1 MRGDPS
7 SALLEVLDPEQNG
20 SFRDHYLDVPV
31 DLSNILFLSTANML
45 DTIPGPLLDRME
57 IIRLA
62 GYVYEE
68 KLAIASKCATSLC
81 RVERVGGLVVGGG
94 EQRRVG
100 ELVSS
105 RKQTHFFSRESKD
118 VLCTSRVRGLGL
130 KIEGTL
136 IRKGRAFGH

>member
-1 MRGDPS
+1 
-7 SALLEVLDPEQNG
+7 
-20 SFRDHYLDVPV
+20 
-31 DLSNILFLSTANML
+31 
-45 DTIPGPLLDRME
+45 ME